1 MPFGIATDA
10 AGNVYVSDF
19 TNNRIQKFDSSGIH
33 LLSFGSQGIV
43 DGTFQFPRDLTVD
56 ASGNIWVADTNNNRV
71 QNLTAPAI
79 IFCHWAVTAVSVG
92 QISESQCHKSIFYHP
107 YDELR
112 G

>member
-71 QNLTAPAI
+71 QKFDCAGNHLLSLGSNGSFGRSDIRISMP
-79 IFCHWAVTAVSVG
+79 
-92 QISESQCHKSIFYHP
+92 QIHLLP
-107 YDELR
+107 PVR
-112 G
+112 